1 MQLKAPKSYYNY
13 LFEHFSL
20 LRTEHDWLYS
30 ECCPVVWC
38 PGRVRAHVRTHTMTA
53 LLAGSQAS
61 SSGD

>member
-13 LFEHFSL
+13 LLSIFLCCAQNMIGYTQSVV
-20 LRTEHDWLYS
+20 LRS
-30 ECCPVVWC
+30 GV
-38 PGRVRAHVRTHTMTA
+38 RVTAHVRTHTMTA